1 MKDNNLIV
9 WKDYLNPE
17 KLNTESDLIARI
29 LSGAEKMDSRIL
41 LGPGDDGAVF
51 KNEKKCYQYRFVYR
65 KYPLSS

>member
-1 MKDNNLIV
+1 MKDYNSIV
-9 WKDYLNPE
+9 GKDYLNPE

-51 KNEKKCYQYRFVYR
+51 KNEKTAI
-65 KYPLSS
+65 STD